1 MAHGEWQNQQ
11 AGMEYPQIHAWK
23 TSLHSFE
30 HCFLGYMIS
39 SYHRDMP
46 FHLYYAF
53 MNNEEIS
60 HKNVNPYFLRGN
72 IEEFKKGESVVL
84 NADEQGRRIWDITFS
99 YLH

>member
-46 FHLYYAF
+46 FHLYF
-53 MNNEEIS
+53 S
-60 HKNVNPYFLRGN
+60 DF
-72 IEEFKKGESVVL
+72 SV
-84 NADEQGRRIWDITFS
+84 F
-99 YLH
+99 